1 MGCAT
6 RKRAMSQKLSK
17 RQLLSKGTKSL
28 IDKSKLQTR
37 RGRPKVKCDWCKTDC
52 IEHKTSFVE
61 NDKVSDEQAVL
72 LSRDVAR
79 KIEDEATYPGQVR
92 VCVVRETRSTEY
104 AR

>member
-1 MGCAT
+1 
-6 RKRAMSQKLSK
+6 MSQKLSK

-61 NDKVSDEQAVL
+61 NDKVYNQDLCAGCHILFQKL
-72 LSRDVAR
+72 F
-79 KIEDEATYPGQVR
+79 KNTYHSER
-92 VCVVRETRSTEY
+92 IY
-104 AR
+104 